1 MCAGGKIST
10 IVRGSVA
17 NTRLKFN
24 SLMTCRLPHLFQLL
38 LWAQLVGVSALLL
51 AAVLCARRQ
60 TSVALTAH
68 HLVAVV
74 GLGESSEGRVN
85 DSSAKTKDEVERG
98 LLLDVVVAQGAAIF
112 ELLASED
119 KALLI
124 GRDAFLVLDLGLH
137 ILDGVGRFDI
147 QSDGLAREGLH
158 KDLHLSCGAGV
169 GWLWF
174 HMLPLLLSRLYRDW
188 SLTRMLLALLYW
200 KLSRCWPGMRLYCWF
215 CGKLP
220 CDEMPD

>member
-98 LLLDVVVAQGAAIF
+98 LC
-112 ELLASED
+112 
-119 KALLI
+119 KA
-124 GRDAFLVLDLGLH
+124 
-137 ILDGVGRFDI
+137 
-147 QSDGLAREGLH
+147 
-158 KDLHLSCGAGV
+158 
-169 GWLWF
+169 
-174 HMLPLLLSRLYRDW
+174 
-188 SLTRMLLALLYW
+188 
-200 KLSRCWPGMRLYCWF
+200 
-215 CGKLP
+215 
-220 CDEMPD
+220 